1 MKLAKS
7 INESLDTIADS
18 MIGKANSAS
27 HRKIVQSI
35 FRKYNAKVLV
45 AVDDNV
51 SEDMIVVTGQY
62 LPWRIRQNIEIF
74 LTYPVQSKRVQIT
87 QKMWKTLKFEL
98 SQVLQH
104 ELIHRQQCSHIQVPK
119 EDWEDHAC
127 KVYASKASVPA
138 KKMAQEYFG
147 STEEIEAHAHCI
159 MMELEHYAPRTDP
172 YKFLRFPKKVQT
184 RHSPTLKDYLET
196 FDYDMKHPAIRR
208 LFKKI
213 VYWIEYEA

>member
-1 MKLAKS
+1 M
-7 INESLDTIADS
+7 
-18 MIGKANSAS
+18 
-27 HRKIVQSI
+27 
-35 FRKYNAKVLV
+35 
-45 AVDDNV
+45 
-51 SEDMIVVTGQY
+51 
-62 LPWRIRQNIEIF
+62 
-74 LTYPVQSKRVQIT
+74 TYPVQSKRVRIT
-87 QKMWKTLKFEL
+87 PKIWKTLKFEL

-196 FDYDMKHPAIRR
+196 FDYDMKHPALRR

>member
-1 MKLAKS
+1 MKLAKN
-7 INESLDTIADS
+7 INAALDSIADS
-18 MIGKANSAS
+18 MIGTANSAS
-27 HRKIVQSI
+27 HRKIVQRV

-51 SEDMIVVTGQY
+51 SENMIVVTGQH

-74 LTYPVQSKRVQIT
+74 LTYSVQSKRVRIT
-87 QKMWKTLKFEL
+87 SKMWKTLKFEL

-104 ELIHRQQCSHIQVPK
+104 ELIHRQQCYHIQVPK

-138 KKMAQEYFG
+138 KKTAQEYFG
-147 STEEIEAHAHCI
+147 NTEEIEAHAHCI

>member
-1 MKLAKS
+1 MKLAKN
-7 INESLDTIADS
+7 INEALDSIADS
-18 MIGKANSAS
+18 MIGTANSAS
-27 HRKIVQSI
+27 HRKIVQRV

-51 SEDMIVVTGQY
+51 SEDMIVVTGQH

-74 LTYPVQSKRVQIT
+74 LTYSIQSKRVRIT
-87 QKMWKTLKFEL
+87 SKMWKTLKFEL

-104 ELIHRQQCSHIQVPK
+104 ELIHRQQCYHIQVPK

-138 KKMAQEYFG
+138 KKLAQEYFG
-147 STEEIEAHAHCI
+147 NTEEIEAHAHCI